1 MTSLLN
7 HGILSQCLQLLASEQ
22 SLRIIFHTLEGSH
35 ALCLLA
41 NLVQL
46 FAVQN
51 ETNHDSNYPTFSV
64 NSHNFSLL
72 IKYMLFFII
81 HIQF

>member
-1 MTSLLN
+1 MTSLLT
-7 HGILSQCLQLLASEQ
+7 HSILAQCLQLLASEQ

-46 FAVQN
+46 YAIQN
-51 ETNHDSNYPTFSV
+51 ETNNDTNFPSFSV
-64 NSHNFSLL
+64 N
-72 IKYMLFFII
+72 I
-81 HIQF
+81 